1 MTFDK
6 LVGKHRNPWT
16 QLFHLLGLVGVIY
29 GLWMHDWIYIVAG
42 VLIVGISHIFP
53 CCKNKKK
60 KKK

>member
-42 VLIVGISHIFP
+42 VLIVGISHIFQ
-53 CCKNKKK
+53 C
-60 KKK
+60 